1 MIYKKGSE
9 VVAKYLGSKPIVA
22 VYRGSKL
29 VWEAANSC
37 FGSGAWYNDKG
48 WSNND
53 GWK

>member
-1 MIYKKGSE
+1 MIYKGDIE
-9 VVAKYLGSKPIVA
+9 VIARYYGSKIITA
-22 VYRGSKL
+22 TYKGTKL
-29 VWEAANSC
+29 IWEAINSC